1 MEKECWII
9 YLSFFCF
16 CICRLTESQIPNQ
29 EINLCCDFWL
39 FYRDTA
45 DGARGCFDCRCGSF
59 SSFKESSTFYCASCI
74 VWLAPVLIMTRSRL
88 QRCCALC
95 NCAVFVVT
103 VGPCALEYT
112 KMKTADHFWTDP
124 SADELV
130 QRHRIHGGHCRQD
143 SPTKRPTLCVSTATG
158 NTAD

>member
-1 MEKECWII
+1 MKNGKGMLN
-9 YLSFFCF
+9 YLFELLCF

-74 VWLAPVLIMTRSRL
+74 VWLAPVLVLTRSRL
-88 QRCCALC
+88 QHY
-95 NCAVFVVT
+95 VT
-103 VGPCALEYT
+103 APSSLSQWDLVLWSTQRWRRPTTSGPTRPLTSWCRGIAST
-112 KMKTADHFWTDP
+112 AATADRTLP
-124 SADELV
+124 LRG
-130 QRHRIHGGHCRQD
+130 RH
-143 SPTKRPTLCVSTATG
+143 CV
-158 NTAD
+158 